1 MEKMGPGVA
10 SVSRREAGVSWR
22 PLLVALFVL
31 LLVMSFV
38 QRVEQK
44 EEDSEGEVTGGRA
57 TEAKAKTKKLQIG
70 IKKRP
75 EKCDK
80 KSKKGDLLHIHYRG
94 TLEENGVEFDNSYK
108 RGTPLTF
115 SLGMGQV
122 IQGWDQGLL
131 GMCSGEKR
139 KLVIPPDLAYGSAGA
154 LPTIPPDAT
163 LIFEV
168 ECVDIEDK
176 KSEL

>member
-1 MEKMGPGVA
+1 MSDKKE
-10 SVSRREAGVSWR
+10 EAGSWR
-22 PLLVALFVL
+22 PLLVGLFIF
-31 LLVMSFV
+31 LLVLSFI
-38 QRVEQK
+38 QRVDMK
-44 EEDSEGEVTGGRA
+44 EEEDEYGAGSKSTGPS
-57 TEAKAKTKKLQIG
+57 EAKAKTKKLQIG

-75 EKCDK
+75 ETCDK

-94 TLEENGVEFDNSYK
+94 ILEENGAEFDNSYK

-154 LPTIPPDAT
+154 MPTIPPDAT